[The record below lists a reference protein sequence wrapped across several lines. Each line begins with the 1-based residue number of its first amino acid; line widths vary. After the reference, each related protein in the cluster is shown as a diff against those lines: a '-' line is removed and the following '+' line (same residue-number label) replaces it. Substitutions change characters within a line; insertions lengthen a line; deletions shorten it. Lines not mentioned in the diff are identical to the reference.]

1 MATANKTYD
10 EWVGERLED
19 CIMDDNER
27 ECNFLDGDIVDH
39 PLVRISTMSKVI
51 STLSY
56 T

>member
-39 PLVRISTMSKVI
+39 PLV
-51 STLSY
+51 
-56 T
+56 